1 MGGDFYRTPGLLFLW
16 KGANISSFNVAQL
29 SLWHDLKCL
38 SLIHFNLVNMLRQV
52 ANFLGLSSPRRLH
65 IKRVGSRPHL
75 PVHGS
80 QAAGPPPGGR
90 GLPEF
95 GPGSRRQWSAI
106 GPGAGGAGHR
116 GGEGDRP
123 PPLAPRC
130 TAPSP
135 LHSYLREGAPL
146 GCHVGARV
154 GGAFIPKCV
163 Y

>member
-1 MGGDFYRTPGLLFLW
+1 M
-16 KGANISSFNVAQL
+16 
-29 SLWHDLKCL
+29 
-38 SLIHFNLVNMLRQV
+38 
-52 ANFLGLSSPRRLH
+52 
-65 IKRVGSRPHL
+65 
-75 PVHGS
+75 
-80 QAAGPPPGGR
+80 
-90 GLPEF
+90 PEF

-106 GPGAGGAGHR
+106 GSGAGGAGAGAGAGHR

-123 PPLAPRC
+123 PPLDRHC

-154 GGAFIPKCV
+154 GGVFIPKCV